1 MAMLP
6 VTLKQLEVF
15 VAVAE
20 QNGFRRASDKLN
32 LSQSAVTA
40 HIKLLEEQLGVPL
53 FHRTTRSIRL
63 TEAGENLY
71 RRSGRILEG
80 LEDMVRSF
88 HDEAVMNR
96 GRVLLACAP
105 SFAAT
110 RLPGVLARF
119 RDRTPNI
126 TVHVRE
132 AYASDI
138 LETLRRGDADFGVGP
153 MDTPPREFEFRPF
166 LTDGYCAVVAAGH
179 RLAGKPEIPLRD
191 LAEETILALPPPSR
205 TRIQLEGAFQSQG
218 ITLAPRYEMLHHQ
231 TLIVMAE
238 QGLGVAILPETAVPP
253 APGGTYSVAR
263 LTNPTLIRQIGIIT
277 LRGQTLA
284 PGARELVKL
293 ITASGGNAKPG
304 KASPARRPSPR

>member
-1 MAMLP
+1 MLP
-6 VTLKQLEVF
+6 LTLKQLEVF

-40 HIKLLEEQLGVPL
+40 HIKLLEEHLGVPL

-63 TEAGENLY
+63 TDAGENLY

-80 LEDMVRSF
+80 IGDMVRTF
-88 HDEAVMNR
+88 HEEATMNR
-96 GRVLLACAP
+96 GRVLLTSAP

-119 RDRTPNI
+119 RDRNPNI

-138 LETLRRGDADFGVGP
+138 LETLRRGDVDFGIGP
-153 MDTPPREFEFRPF
+153 LETSPREFEFRPF
-166 LTDGYCAVVAAGH
+166 LEDGYCAVVTAGH
-179 RLAGKPEIPLRD
+179 RLAGRREIPLD
-191 LAEETILALPPPSR
+191 ALSEETILALPPQSR
-205 TRIQLEGAFQSQG
+205 TRSQVENAFQAQG
-218 ITLAPRYEMLHHQ
+218 LTLAPHFEMLHHQ

-253 APGGTYSVAR
+253 SRDGGYWTCR
-263 LTNPTLIRQIGIIT
+263 LNHPLLARQIGIIT

-293 ITASGGNAKPG
+293 IAAGD
-304 KASPARRPSPR
+304 RRP